1 MNYYELLEIR
11 EDASDEVIK
20 MAYKG
25 LLRKYH
31 PDVYTGDPEFAH
43 EITAKLNEAYEVLS
57 DPDKRM
63 YYDAILAAECFAK
76 DAAEFEKESI
86 QNESNTTEPSSDFVS
101 PHPDSSLKRPKMAWF
116 SFYINVWLIISAIS
130 GGIATILELSKDG
143 AGELLSMGGYLSVLM
158 LMLLAFD
165 IAMVI
170 LPIYLTFSLRKFSKR
185 AYYVNIL
192 YLAMLP
198 VLRTF
203 SNLENYLQD
212 DSYLASS
219 LVAGIVFSALNLL
232 YFEKRLFFFNQ
243 DAFPNTK
250 IYFKQL
256 IALISIT
263 VLLSGGLYC
272 MLQPAF
278 TTNTPDT
285 DGSSY
290 IDSTEVFTIEETRR
304 AHDNFND
311 LAILFG
317 WNNCEEFIQKA
328 EEDLSIDLMS
338 YTLKDKYCYLASEW
352 LGLDSYDD
360 ALGAID
366 PINGNTIKDFWDY
379 QDYVYGVCEE
389 SLKSE

>member
-43 EITAKLNEAYEVLS
+43 EITAKLNEAYETLS
-57 DPDKRM
+57 DPSKRM
-63 YYDAILAAECFAK
+63 YYDAILAADFFAN
-76 DAAEFEKESI
+76 ESIEVEKESV
-86 QNESNTTEPSSDFVS
+86 QSENNATESSNDFVS
-101 PHPDSSLKRPKMAWF
+101 PPPDSSLKRPKMAWF
-116 SFYINVWLIISAIS
+116 SFYINIWLIISAIS

-143 AGELLSMGGYLSVLM
+143 AAELLSIGGYLSVLM

-170 LPIYLTFSLRKFSKR
+170 LPVYLTVSLRRFSKR
-185 AYYVNIL
+185 AYYINIL
-192 YLAMLP
+192 YLAMIP
-198 VLRTF
+198 VSRTF

-212 DSYLASS
+212 DFYLIGSI
-219 LVAGIVFSALNLL
+219 VGGIVFSALNLL
-232 YFEKRLFFFNQ
+232 YFEKRIFFFNE
-243 DAFPNTK
+243 DAFPGVK

-263 VLLSGGLYC
+263 ALLSGSFYC
-272 MLQPAF
+272 MLQPALN
-278 TTNTPDT
+278 TNLYAPDT
-285 DGSSY
+285 SSY
-290 IDSTEVFTIEETRR
+290 TSDEVFTTEETNR
-304 AHDNFND
+304 ARENFKD

-317 WNNCEEFIQKA
+317 WDNLGDFINKA
-328 EEDLSIDLMS
+328 EDDLSVDLTN
-338 YTLKDKYCYLASEW
+338 YTIKEKYCYLASHW
-352 LGLDSYDD
+352 LELTPYEES
-360 ALGAID
+360 LGATD

-379 QDYVYGVCEE
+379 QNYVYSVSKEALE
-389 SLKSE
+389 NE